1 MEEEQ
6 NQQYLAD
13 PNLTDEMRIQ
23 IAIDEFYGFVK
34 TFDGES
40 EKVTKMKLMRNNIL
54 NMTDTYLKK
63 FNNELILEEFR
74 ERLSDAKKKA
84 SNNGKVNKYKQFMNE
99 LRVVQEYK
107 GIQQNIAEKLAE
119 QLFDLFKDSEVL
131 PDGGPATN
139 DTN

>member
-23 IAIDEFYGFVK
+23 IAIDEFYDFVK

-40 EKVTKMKLMRNNIL
+40 EKITKMKLMRNNIL
-54 NMTDTYLKK
+54 NITDTYLKK

-74 ERLSDAKKKA
+74 ERLLDAKKNA
-84 SNNGKVNKYKQFMNE
+84 SNNGKINKYKQFMNE

-119 QLFDLFKDSEVL
+119 QLFDLFKKSEVL
-131 PDGGPATN
+131 PDGRPTTN